1 MTEEV
6 QTPTADETAAPSV
19 TLQDLAMAVRIIDL
33 AVERG
38 GFKGNEASTVGVCR
52 DRIAAFLQAQQPPAD
67 PDAPKEAPV
76 PPSANA

>member
-6 QTPTADETAAPSV
+6 QTPTAEQTAAPSV

-38 GFKGNEASTVGVCR
+38 GFKGNEASTVGACR
-52 DRIAAFLQAQQPPAD
+52 DRIANFVAAQQPKE
-67 PDAPKEAPV
+67 DAPATEETPA
-76 PPSANA
+76 A